1 MNARRYAE
9 RIMDWKLEEEDL
21 IRRYLLDD
29 ANDEERWRVETFLL
43 EDDDYGEWLL
53 LIEDELIDDYARGA
67 LPERERGLFA
77 RNFLV
82 TPWRRQTLVLA
93 QEMAKRAADNAT
105 VSGAMM
111 EREIDMTAESHS
123 IGETTNQTLTRVM
136 KRERSW
142 WRTLFVPGW
151 KIAAYSLVVLGL
163 VAGIWLGRPGSD
175 IELGMSSLNQA
186 YGKRRPIEA
195 RISGFSYAYFPKDSF
210 QRGGADRGSGETEKE
225 QIDYVAL
232 ERAKFHL
239 FGKQTDVTSAASL
252 HAFGRYFLTQR
263 EFDKAIEYL
272 RQALGLAPESAQL
285 HSDLG
290 AALLSK
296 IESARATPAGRRNE
310 DVNECFTHLNRAL
323 TLAPT
328 LHEALFNRALLNQR
342 ERLRR
347 EARADWEQYLQQ
359 DSQSPWAKEARS
371 NLDQVE
377 AELRNVNQRK
387 EQLRQEFK
395 TALAARDDSRVL
407 RSFCLSYSLDGNSI
421 VEKLLDD
428 LLTARS
434 AGRRESV
441 EEKLWALAYVGQLSE
456 EKTGDRFTADLAYF
470 YRNARPEQL
479 DLSARARKLMS
490 DAVVFNSKA
499 ENDCALELYEQA
511 REMFAWA
518 GNTGEEL
525 FAQARIGHCHHQ
537 RSDTTRNLQAFLAL
551 MPVCEGKKY
560 RWMLSNALCGLANG
574 YNSSGQFSQAITAAA
589 RCGQIAAELGDQT
602 GALRSQ
608 YMLGNFYYELGKH
621 KENLRIA
628 EQGVRLADEIAAEI
642 RYAINFFNLRA
653 WSLSA
658 QGQHA
663 AALAYQSEAVR
674 MAEESKILRLIAY
687 AHIYQGSVY
696 ARQQRFDEAVAS
708 MRHGITIG
716 RQLSP
721 ETTGQDF
728 VHNGLRYLGHVYRT
742 AGNLPAAQDCFDQA
756 LKFYEHSNKQSHFY
770 VAAKGRLLTLIAQ
783 GRNAEARKEL
793 ERVLGL
799 YEENRASIS
808 EESNR
813 NSFFDQEQNIYD
825 IAIDFAYTRL
835 HDPEKAYTY
844 AELSRSRSLL
854 DMLHRGGVNVT
865 ASEAPDI
872 VIKAHERP
880 RGASQIQR
888 QLPEHVQLL
897 EYAVLEDKVIAW
909 IISRSG
915 VERAVFT
922 LSRERLNALVED
934 FLAHFKQRPSGADQ
948 AWRESAMVLHDQ
960 LIKPIEKK
968 LDGRKQICIIPDKAL
983 IGLPFSALISRESQR
998 LLIMDYALSYA
1009 SSANIFLELTARAR
1023 QKGSSEPERL
1033 LGVGNPHFDK
1043 ARFPQLEYLP
1053 EAETE
1058 VSSIAPLYATPKLLL
1073 REQATKNAVLRG
1085 LRRADVAHFALHYVP
1100 DPWSPMLSRV
1110 PLAASQGATQ
1120 AGELR
1125 LAELYQLS
1133 SLPSLRL
1140 RLVVLAA
1147 CQTRNEDVYAGE
1159 GAIGITRPFEAA
1171 GVPLIVASLWL
1182 VDDKAAADLMTAF
1195 HRARKKPGGTTV
1207 AALREA
1213 QLALSQGGG
1222 VYSHPYYWAAF
1233 VVLGGYCAY

>member
-1 MNARRYAE
+1 
-9 RIMDWKLEEEDL
+9 MDWKPEEEDI

-29 ANDEERWRVETFLL
+29 ASDEERQRVEACLL

-53 LIEDELIDDYARGA
+53 LIEDELIDDYASGA
-67 LPERERGLFA
+67 LPERERKLFA

-82 TPWRRQTLVLA
+82 TPRQWQNLVIA
-93 QEMAKRAADNAT
+93 QEMAKYAAVNTTAAG
-105 VSGAMM
+105 VRMG
-111 EREIDMTAESHS
+111 REIEMTAELRS
-123 IGETTNQTLTRVM
+123 IDENTNQAPTRETR
-136 KRERSW
+136 RERSW
-142 WRTLFVPGW
+142 RQTLFVPGW
-151 KIAAYSLVVLGL
+151 KIAAYTLVILGL
-163 VAGIWLGRPGSD
+163 VAGIWLGRAGSD
-175 IELGMSSLNQA
+175 IERGMSALNQA
-186 YGKRRPIEA
+186 YGKRRPVEA
-195 RISGFSYAYFPKDSF
+195 RISGFGYAYFPRSAG
-210 QRGGADRGSGETEKE
+210 QRGGADRGPSETEKE

-232 ERAKFHL
+232 ERAKLHL
-239 FGKQTDVTSAASL
+239 FGKQTDVTNAAAL

-263 EFDKAIEYL
+263 EFDKALEYL
-272 RQALGLAPESAQL
+272 RQALRLAPESAQL

-296 IESARATPAGRRNE
+296 IESERGAPAGPRNE

-347 EARADWEQYLQQ
+347 EARADWEQYLQR

-377 AELRNVNQRK
+377 AEMRNINQRK
-387 EQLRQEFK
+387 EQLRQEFA

-407 RSFCLSYSLDGNSI
+407 RSFYLSYSFYGNSI
-421 VEKLLDD
+421 VNNLLDD

-434 AGRRESV
+434 AGQREIV
-441 EEKLWALAYVGQLSE
+441 EEKLWTIAYIGQLSE
-456 EKTGDRFTADLAYF
+456 EKTGDRFTADLARF

-479 DLSARARKLMS
+479 DLSARARKLMAEA
-490 DAVVFNSKA
+490 DDFHTKA
-499 ENDCALELYEQA
+499 ENDRALELYEQA
-511 REMFAWA
+511 REMFARA
-518 GNTGEEL
+518 GDTCEEL
-525 FAQARIGHCHHQ
+525 LAQSLIGLCHHQ
-537 RSDTTRNLQAFLAL
+537 RSDTTRNLQVFLAL
-551 MPVCEGKKY
+551 TPVCEEKKY

-574 YNSSGQFSQAITAAA
+574 YNASGQFSQAIAAGK
-589 RCGQIAAELGDQT
+589 RCGQLASELGDQI

-608 YMLGNFYYELGKH
+608 YMLGYFYYELGKH
-621 KENLRIA
+621 EENLRIA
-628 EQGVRLADEIAAEI
+628 DQGRRLADEIAPEI
-642 RYAINFFNLRA
+642 RYAIPFFNLRA

-663 AALAYQSEAVR
+663 AALACQRETVR
-674 MAEESKILRLIAY
+674 MAEESKKLRLIAY
-687 AHIYQGSVY
+687 AHIYLGLVY
-696 ARQQRFDEAVAS
+696 ARQQRFDEAVTS
-708 MRHGITIG
+708 MRHGIAIG
-716 RQLSP
+716 RQLAP

-728 VHNGLRYLGHVYRT
+728 VHNGLRYLGHVYRAT
-742 AGNLPAAQDCFDQA
+742 GNLPAAQDCFDQA
-756 LKFYEHSNKQSHFY
+756 LKFYEHSKKQSHFY

-783 GRNAEARKEL
+783 ERDAEARKEL

-825 IAIDFAYTRL
+825 IAVDFAYTRL
-835 HDPEKAYTY
+835 HDPEQAYTY

-854 DMLHRGGVNVT
+854 DMLHRGGVSVT
-865 ASEAPDI
+865 ASETPDLI
-872 VIKAHERP
+872 IRAHERP
-880 RGASQIQR
+880 LGASRIR
-888 QLPEHVQLL
+888 EQLPEHAQLL
-897 EYAVLEDKVIAW
+897 EYAVLEDKIIAW

-915 VERAVFT
+915 VEREVFT
-922 LSRERLNALVED
+922 LSQARLNALVDE
-934 FLAHFKQRPSGADQ
+934 FLAHLRKRPSGVDQ
-948 AWRESAMVLHDQ
+948 TWRESAMALHDQ

-983 IGLPFSALISRESQR
+983 INLPFGALISRESQR

-1023 QKGSSEPERL
+1023 QKGSSGPERL

-1043 ARFPQLEYLP
+1043 ASFPQLEYLR

-1058 VSSIAPLYATPKLLL
+1058 VAGIAALYATPELLL
-1073 REQATKNAVLRG
+1073 RERATKSAVLRG

-1100 DPWSPMLSRV
+1100 DPWSPMRSRV
-1110 PLAASQGATQ
+1110 PLATSQGDAQ
-1120 AGELR
+1120 AGALR
-1125 LAELYQLS
+1125 LDELYQLS

-1140 RLVVLAA
+1140 RMVVLAA

-1182 VDDKAAADLMTAF
+1182 VDDKAAADLMIAF
-1195 HRARKKPGGTTV
+1195 HRARKKAGRTTV

-1213 QLALSQGGG
+1213 QLALSQGDDI
-1222 VYSHPYYWAAF
+1222 YSHPYYWAAF
-1233 VVLGGYCAY
+1233 VALGGYSAY

>member
-1 MNARRYAE
+1 
-9 RIMDWKLEEEDL
+9 MDWKTEEEDL

-29 ANDEERWRVETFLL
+29 ASDEERRRVEARLL

-67 LPERERGLFA
+67 LPERARNLFA
-77 RNFLV
+77 RNFLT
-82 TPWRRQTLVLA
+82 TPRRRQDLVIA
-93 QEMAKRAADNAT
+93 QEMTKYAAVNVAAA
-105 VSGAMM
+105 GAMM
-111 EREIDMTAESHS
+111 GREIEMTAESHS
-123 IGETTNQTLTRVM
+123 IDETTGLAPAREIR
-136 KRERSW
+136 RERGW
-142 WRTLFVPGW
+142 RRTLFVPGW
-151 KIAAYSLVVLGL
+151 KIAAYALVVLGL
-163 VAGIWLGRPGSD
+163 VVGIWLGRAGSD
-175 IELGMSSLNQA
+175 IELGMSALNQA
-186 YGKRRPIEA
+186 YGKQRPVEA
-195 RISGFSYAYFPKDSF
+195 RISGFSYAYFPRDSI
-210 QRGGADRGSGETEKE
+210 QRSRAGRGSGGTEKE

-232 ERAKFHL
+232 ERAKLHL
-239 FGKQTDVTSAASL
+239 FGRETDVTSAATL
-252 HAFGRYFLTQR
+252 HAFGKYFLTQR
-263 EFDKAIEYL
+263 EFDKALEYL
-272 RQALGLAPESAQL
+272 RQALSLAPESAQL
-285 HSDLG
+285 HSDTG

-296 IESARATPAGRRNE
+296 IESERGAPAGRRNE

-347 EARADWEQYLQQ
+347 EARADWEQYLRQ

-371 NLDQVE
+371 NLDQIE
-377 AELRNVNQRK
+377 AELRNINQRK
-387 EQLRQEFK
+387 ERLRQEFM
-395 TALAARDDSRVL
+395 TALAAHDDSRVL
-407 RSFCLSYSLDGNSI
+407 RGFSLSYSFDGNSI
-421 VEKLLDD
+421 AEMLLDD

-434 AGRRESV
+434 AGRREIV
-441 EEKLWALAYVGQLSE
+441 EEKLRALAYIGRLSE
-456 EKTGDRFTADLAYF
+456 EKTGDRFTADLALF

-479 DLSARARKLMS
+479 DLSARARKLM
-490 DAVVFNSKA
+490 AEAKGFHSKA
-499 ENDCALELYEQA
+499 ENDRALELFEQA
-511 REMFAWA
+511 REMFARA

-525 FAQARIGHCHHQ
+525 FAQAWIGHCHHQ
-537 RSDTTRNLQAFLAL
+537 RSDTARNLQVFLAL
-551 MPVCEGKKY
+551 MPVCEEKKY

-574 YNSSGQFSQAITAAA
+574 YNASGQFSQAIAAGK
-589 RCGQIAAELGDQT
+589 RCGQISSELGDQV

-608 YMLGNFYYELGKH
+608 YMLGHFYYELGKH
-621 KENLRIA
+621 QENLRIT
-628 EQGVRLADEIAAEI
+628 EQGAQLADEIAAEI
-642 RYAINFFNLRA
+642 RYAITFFNLRA

-663 AALAYQSEAVR
+663 AALAYQREAVR

-687 AHIYQGSVY
+687 AHIYQGLVY
-696 ARQQRFDEAVAS
+696 ARQQRFDEAAAS
-708 MRHGITIG
+708 MRHGIAKG
-716 RQLSP
+716 RQLP
-721 ETTGQDF
+721 NETTGQDF
-728 VHNGLRYLGHVYRT
+728 EHNGLRFLGHVYRA

-756 LKFYEHSNKQSHFY
+756 LKFYEHSKKRSHFY

-783 GRNAEARKEL
+783 GRNAEAREEL
-793 ERVLGL
+793 ERVLEL

-825 IAIDFAYTRL
+825 IAVDFAYARL
-835 HDPEKAYTY
+835 HDPEQAYTY
-844 AELSRSRSLL
+844 TELSRSRSLL

-872 VIKAHERP
+872 VIRAHERP
-880 RGASQIQR
+880 RGASQIR
-888 QLPEHVQLL
+888 RELPEHVQLL

-915 VERAVFT
+915 VEREVLT
-922 LSRERLNALVED
+922 LNQARLNALVDE
-934 FLAHFKQRPSGADQ
+934 FLAHLRKRPSGADQ
-948 AWRESAMVLHDQ
+948 TWRESAMALYDQ
-960 LIKPIEKK
+960 LIKPVEKR
-968 LDGRKQICIIPDKAL
+968 LDARKQICIIPDKAL
-983 IGLPFSALISRESQR
+983 IHVPFGALISRESGR
-998 LLIMDYALSYA
+998 LMIMDYALSYA

-1043 ARFPQLEYLP
+1043 ASFPQLEYLQ

-1058 VSSIAPLYATPKLLL
+1058 VSSIAALYAPSEPLL
-1073 REQATKNAVLRG
+1073 RERATKGAVLRG
-1085 LRRADVAHFALHYVP
+1085 LRRADVAHFALHYAP
-1100 DPWSPMLSRV
+1100 DPWSPMRSRM
-1110 PLAASQGATQ
+1110 PLAASQGDTQ
-1120 AGELR
+1120 AGALR
-1125 LAELYQLS
+1125 LDELYQLS

-1182 VDDKAAADLMTAF
+1182 VDDKAAADLMIAF
-1195 HRARKKPGGTTV
+1195 HRARKRPGGATV

-1213 QLALSQGGG
+1213 QLTLSQGGD

-1233 VVLGGYCAY
+1233 VVLGGYSAY

>member
-9 RIMDWKLEEEDL
+9 RIMDWKPEEEDL

-29 ANDEERWRVETFLL
+29 ASDEERRRVEARLL

-53 LIEDELIDDYARGA
+53 LIEDELIDDYACRA
-67 LPERERGLFA
+67 LPAGERELFE
-77 RNFLV
+77 RNFLL
-82 TPWRRQTLVLA
+82 TPRRRQDLIIA
-93 QEMAKRAADNAT
+93 QEMTGYAPANPTAA
-105 VSGAMM
+105 GAMM
-111 EREIDMTAESHS
+111 GLEIRMTVESQS
-123 IGETTNQTLTRVM
+123 IDETTNQAPTRAM
-136 KRERSW
+136 RRERSW

-151 KIAAYSLVVLGL
+151 KIAAYTLVVLGL
-163 VAGIWLGRPGSD
+163 VTVIWLGRAGSD
-175 IELGMSSLNQA
+175 IERGMSALNQA

-195 RISGFSYAYFPKDSF
+195 RISGFGYAYFPRGSS
-210 QRGGADRGSGETEKE
+210 QRGEADRGSGETEKE

-232 ERAKFHL
+232 ERAKVHL
-239 FGKQTDVTSAASL
+239 FGKQTDGNSAAAL

-272 RQALGLAPESAQL
+272 RQALRLAPDSAQL

-296 IESARATPAGRRNE
+296 IEAERGAQAERRNE

-342 ERLRR
+342 VRLRR

-407 RSFCLSYSLDGNSI
+407 RSFYLSYSLDGNSI

-441 EEKLWALAYVGQLSE
+441 EEQLWALAYVGQLSE

-490 DAVVFNSKA
+490 DAAVFNSKA

-551 MPVCEGKKY
+551 IPVCERKKY

-574 YNSSGQFSQAITAAA
+574 YNASGQFSQAIAVGK
-589 RCGQIAAELGDQT
+589 RCGQISSELGDQI

-608 YMLGNFYYELGKH
+608 YMLSYFYYELGKH
-621 KENLRIA
+621 EENLRIT

-642 RYAINFFNLRA
+642 RYAITFFNLRA

-687 AHIYQGSVY
+687 AHIYQGLVY
-696 ARQQRFDEAVAS
+696 ARQQRFDEAIAS

-728 VHNGLRYLGHVYRT
+728 VHNGLRYLGHVYRA

-756 LKFYEHSNKQSHFY
+756 LKFYEHSKKQSHFY

-783 GRNAEARKEL
+783 GRNAEAREEL

-825 IAIDFAYTRL
+825 IAVDFAYTRL
-835 HDPEKAYTY
+835 HNPEQAYTY

-872 VIKAHERP
+872 VIEAHERP
-880 RGASQIQR
+880 RGASQIRR

-909 IISRSG
+909 IISRSS
-915 VERAVFT
+915 VEREVFT
-922 LSRERLNALVED
+922 LSQARLNALVDE
-934 FLAHFKQRPSGADQ
+934 FLAHLRKRPSGADQ
-948 AWRESAMVLHDQ
+948 TWRESAMALHDQ
-960 LIKPIEKK
+960 LIKPVEKR

-983 IGLPFSALISRESQR
+983 IHLPFGALISRESRR

-1043 ARFPQLEYLP
+1043 ASFPQLEYLR

-1058 VSSIAPLYATPKLLL
+1058 VAGIAAFYATPELLL
-1073 REQATKNAVLRG
+1073 GERATKSAVLRG

-1100 DPWSPMLSRV
+1100 DPWSPMRSRV
-1110 PLAASQGATQ
+1110 PLAASQGDTQ
-1120 AGELR
+1120 AGALR
-1125 LAELYQLS
+1125 LEELYQLS

-1140 RLVVLAA
+1140 RVVVLAA

-1182 VDDKAAADLMTAF
+1182 VDDKAAADLMIAF
-1195 HRARKKPGGTTV
+1195 HRARKRAGRSTV

-1213 QLALSQGGG
+1213 QLALSQGGD

-1233 VVLGGYCAY
+1233 VVLGGYSAY